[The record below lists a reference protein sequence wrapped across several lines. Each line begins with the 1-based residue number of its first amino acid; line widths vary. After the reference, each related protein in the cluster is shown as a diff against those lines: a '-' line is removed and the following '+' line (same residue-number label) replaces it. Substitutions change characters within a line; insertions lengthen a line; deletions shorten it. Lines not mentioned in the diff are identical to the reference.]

1 MQKAYLISGIVL
13 AVIAAGVFIIFG
25 SAYVVDE
32 REQAVVTRFNRPVH
46 VVLGAKHGDVDA
58 PNFEERRQGVHDSVR
73 EVAGEGGLDMEGA
86 DSESD
91 IRVSEGAG
99 LYFKMP
105 FIDEVHRMPNV
116 VLEYDAPPWE
126 MHLADQ
132 KLIRVDNFA
141 RWRIENPLLFLVRM
155 RTETRAHNRLRDDIN
170 DQMRGEI
177 GGNSLTEVIRTTN
190 RFEDRRPAFLEELED
205 GLGEGVEEMVQ
216 EDFYH
221 DSPIREPI
229 ERGREEIMRD
239 ITRAVDEG
247 VGEWGVRVLDV
258 RIRRAELL
266 EENLEAV
273 FQRMEAERSRLS
285 KGYRSEG
292 ERQASIIEGQTDR
305 RVEVLTANAERD
317 AEILRGEGD
326 AEAAGMFGEAF
337 AAHSEVYE
345 FIRTLDLIE
354 QSTPPDSELI
364 VGLDTSIYRLLR
376 SPHISMEPGDI
387 LDDRQHAPAE
397 PPSEPVPEA
406 PAASPE
412 VEDMEL
418 DEEVAPDEELDTP
431 LMGDEDGEA
440 APDENEEDGG

>member
-1 MQKAYLISGIVL
+1 MRKEYFISGVVVV
-13 AVIAAGVFIIFG
+13 VIAAALFIILG
-25 SAYVVDE
+25 SAYIVDE
-32 REQAVVTRFNRPVH
+32 REQAVVTRFNKPVH
-46 VVLGAKHGDVDA
+46 VVLGAMHGDVEA
-58 PNFEERRQGVHDSVR
+58 PSFEERRQGVHDSVR
-73 EVAGEGGLDMEGA
+73 ELAGEGGLDVEGVET
-86 DSESD
+86 ESD

-105 FIDEVHRMPNV
+105 FVDEVHRMPNV
-116 VLEYDAPPWE
+116 MLEYDAPPWE

-141 RWRIENPLLFLVRM
+141 RWRIENPLLFLVRV
-155 RTETRAHNRLRDDIN
+155 RTEARAHDRLRDDIN

-190 RFEDRRPAFLEELED
+190 RFVDRQPAFLEELGD
-205 GLGEGVEEMVQ
+205 GLGDEVEEMVQ

-221 DSPIREPI
+221 DSPIREHV
-229 ERGREEIMRD
+229 ERGREEIMKD
-239 ITRAVDEG
+239 ITQEVDQG
-247 VGEWGVRVLDV
+247 VREWGVRVLDV

-305 RVEVLTANAERD
+305 RVEVLKANAERD

-326 AEAAGMFGEAF
+326 AEAAGLFGDAF
-337 AAHSEVYE
+337 AAHPEVYE

-354 QSTPPDSELI
+354 QSTPKDSELI

-387 LDDRQHAPAE
+387 LHDRQHVTAEPPAE
-397 PPSEPVPEA
+397 PMPEVPVV
-406 PAASPE
+406 SPE
-412 VEDMEL
+412 VTEGLDQDVPPAAGAETAPPA
-418 DEEVAPDEELDTP
+418 DEE
-431 LMGDEDGEA
+431 
-440 APDENEEDGG
+440 ENEGD

>member
-1 MQKAYLISGIVL
+1 MQKEYFISGIVL
-13 AVIAAGVFIIFG
+13 VVIAAALFIILG
-25 SAYVVDE
+25 SAYIVDE

-46 VVLGAKHGDVDA
+46 VVLGAMHGDVEA
-58 PNFEERRQGVHDSVR
+58 PSFEERRQGVHDSVR
-73 EVAGEGGLDMEGA
+73 ELAGEGGLDIDGA
-86 DSESD
+86 ETESD
-91 IRVSEGAG
+91 IQVSEGAG

-105 FIDEVHRMPNV
+105 FVDEVHRMPNV

-141 RWRIENPLLFLVRM
+141 RWRIENPLLFLVRV
-155 RTETRAHNRLRDDIN
+155 RTEARAHDRLRDDIN

-190 RFEDRRPAFLEELED
+190 RFVDRRPAFLEELGD
-205 GLGEGVEEMVQ
+205 GLGAEVEEMVQ

-221 DSPIREPI
+221 DSPIREHI
-229 ERGREEIMRD
+229 ERGREEIMKE
-239 ITRAVDEG
+239 ITRAVDLG
-247 VGEWGVRVLDV
+247 VREWGVRVLDV

-266 EENLEAV
+266 EANLEAV

-305 RVEVLTANAERD
+305 RVEVMKANAQRD

-326 AEAAGMFGEAF
+326 AEAAGLFGDAF
-337 AAHSEVYE
+337 AAHPEVYE

-354 QSTPPDSELI
+354 QSTPPNSELI

-387 LDDRQHAPAE
+387 LHDRQHVTAEPPAE
-397 PPSEPVPEA
+397 PMPEVPVV
-406 PAASPE
+406 SPE
-412 VEDMEL
+412 VTEGLDQDVPPAAGAETAPPA
-418 DEEVAPDEELDTP
+418 DEE
-431 LMGDEDGEA
+431 
-440 APDENEEDGG
+440 ENEGD